1 MTSNTKHPA
10 VERLQPP
17 DRNIKIWRYMK
28 LPQLIDFLETR
39 SLYFARADTFDD
51 PYEGTWTE
59 SDVVA
64 RERAF
69 KEMPAEYKSKVDP
82 ARYWRLIESMTRLQI
97 ETTYINGWH
106 GGETEN
112 IAMWDLYGK
121 MPGSV
126 VIQSTYKKLMEA
138 LPDKSY
144 LGMVKYQ
151 DYSSTE
157 KGIASGNS
165 FSPFMHKR
173 KQLEHEKEVR
183 ACIWILGGPIKE
195 GPINTDEL
203 PKGLKEYI
211 DIDKVVET
219 IRVRPETPTWIKGVI
234 ENLLK
239 KYACGINV
247 MSSQIDIPPRY

>member
-1 MTSNTKHPA
+1 MTADTEHQVVAKF
-10 VERLQPP
+10 QPH
-17 DRNIKIWRYMK
+17 DVNMKIWRYLDLPK
-28 LPQLIDFLETR
+28 LLDFLETR

-82 ARYWRLIESMTRLQI
+82 ARYRQLIESMTLLQI
-97 ETTYINGWH
+97 QTTYINGWH

-112 IAMWDLYGK
+112 IAMWNLYGK
-121 MPGSV
+121 KTGSV

-165 FSPFMHKR
+165 FEPFMHKR

-183 ACIWILGGPIKE
+183 AFIWILGGPIKE

-203 PKGLKEYI
+203 PKGLKVDI

-219 IRVRPETPTWIKGVI
+219 IQVQPETPTWVKGTI

-239 KYACGINV
+239 RYGWGMKV